1 MLAKSLVA
9 AALGFLA
16 LSAPV
21 WAQQPAPDQP
31 AADQPAAQ
39 QPPAAQPA
47 TAQPAGDD
55 DPVVA
60 IVDGVA
66 IHRSQLEETARGLPE
81 QYRQMPMQVL
91 FGILL
96 DRVIDF
102 QLLANAA
109 ERQNLAADPGVQ
121 VALAEARTNVL
132 RDALIRRKIEEGT
145 TDAKLHERYDQLK
158 KSDNFAQP
166 EVHAR
171 HILLKSK
178 EDAMAVIQQL
188 QAGADFATLAQQRST
203 GPSAANGG
211 DLGFFRKDQ
220 MVPAFAEAA
229 FALQPGQITT
239 EPVQTQFGWHVI
251 KVFERRTA
259 EPSFE
264 DSQQQL
270 RQDLAREIVTTLVAD
285 LHEGAKIER
294 FNLDGSPMPAAP
306 APGAGPAPEAQPVPE
321 APPAPGAQPEAQ
333 PTPEAK

>member
-21 WAQQPAPDQP
+21 RAQQPAPDQP
-31 AADQPAAQ
+31 AAQQPAADQPAAV
-39 QPPAAQPA
+39 QPA
-47 TAQPAGDD
+47 DD

-60 IVDGVA
+60 IVNGVA
-66 IHRSQLEETARGLPE
+66 VHRSQLEETARGLPE

-102 QLLANAA
+102 QLLANEA
-109 ERQNLAADPGVQ
+109 ERENLGADPGVQ

-145 TDAKLHERYDQLK
+145 TEAKLHERYDQLK

-178 EDAMAVIQQL
+178 EEAMAVIKEL
-188 QAGADFATLAQQRST
+188 QGGADFATLAQQRST
-203 GPSAANGG
+203 GPSASNGG
-211 DLGFFRKDQ
+211 DLGFFRREQ
-220 MVPAFAEAA
+220 MVPAFADAA

-259 EPSFE
+259 EPTFE

-270 RQDLAREIVTTLVAD
+270 RQDLAREIVTALVAD

-306 APGAGPAPEAQPVPE
+306 APGAPPAAGVPPVPE
-321 APPAPGAQPEAQ
+321 GQPAPAAQPETQ

>member
-1 MLAKSLVA
+1 MLVKSLVA

-21 WAQQPAPDQP
+21 RAQQPAPDQP
-31 AADQPAAQ
+31 AAQQPAADQPAAV
-39 QPPAAQPA
+39 QPA
-47 TAQPAGDD
+47 DD

-60 IVDGVA
+60 IVNGVA
-66 IHRSQLEETARGLPE
+66 VHRSQLEETAHGLPE

-102 QLLANAA
+102 QLLANEA

-220 MVPAFAEAA
+220 MVPPFAEAA

-270 RQDLAREIVTTLVAD
+270 RQDLAREIVTALVAN

-306 APGAGPAPEAQPVPE
+306 APGAGPAPEAQP
-321 APPAPGAQPEAQ
+321 APGAQPEAEPAPEAQ
-333 PTPEAK
+333 PAPEAK

>member
-9 AALGFLA
+9 AAVGLLA
-16 LSAPV
+16 LSAPA
-21 WAQQPAPDQP
+21 WAQQPAPDE
-31 AADQPAAQ
+31 
-39 QPPAAQPA
+39 
-47 TAQPAGDD
+47 

-66 IHRSQLEETARGLPE
+66 VHRSQLEETARGLPE

-102 QLLANAA
+102 QLLANEA
-109 ERQNLAADPGVQ
+109 EHENLGTDASVQ
-121 VALAEARTNVL
+121 LALAQARTNVL

-158 KSDNFAQP
+158 TSANFAQP
-166 EVHAR
+166 EIHAR
-171 HILLKSK
+171 HILLKTK
-178 EDAMAVIQQL
+178 EEAQAVIQQL
-188 QAGADFATLAQQRST
+188 QSGADFATLAQQRST
-203 GPSAANGG
+203 GPSASNGG
-211 DLGFFRKDQ
+211 DLGFFRREQ

-259 EPSFE
+259 EPTFE
-264 DSQQQL
+264 ESEPQL
-270 RQDLAREIVTTLVAD
+270 RQDLAREIVTALVAD

-306 APGAGPAPEAQPVPE
+306 APGAQPAPEAQP
-321 APPAPGAQPEAQ
+321 APGAQPVPEAQ
-333 PTPEAK
+333 PETQPKPEAK